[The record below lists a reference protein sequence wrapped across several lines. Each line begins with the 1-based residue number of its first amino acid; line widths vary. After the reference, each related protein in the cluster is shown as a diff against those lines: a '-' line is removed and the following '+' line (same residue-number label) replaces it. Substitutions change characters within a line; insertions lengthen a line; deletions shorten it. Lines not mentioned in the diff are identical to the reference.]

1 MPKAP
6 LVLLLLI
13 GGCISGCGDDK
24 PGPDGGTGDDLG
36 GGGDGGSADLAGEV
50 RDMTCVPHAFLG
62 FAGDN
67 SVFHEQDCS
76 CGCVVDAFENN
87 LTNAMWGRSVSNGA
101 VFTPMQGVGLGV
113 ELTFTTP
120 GTLESGGLASEGP
133 TAQFYL
139 DGDFDI
145 TVEYDLGS
153 TPPPGTSH
161 LVLGTRTPGTS
172 GGTFHYEVERYHHD
186 DGSDSYETN
195 LGGIAKSGGS
205 TTATHG
211 TLRLTRSAFVVTS
224 YADGQQLSTLIAQNG
239 DRLLVTLAATLSTCS
254 GGATPCSYTPRWH
267 LLKLV
272 SGHLVNQR

>member
-1 MPKAP
+1 MPRTP
-6 LVLLLLI
+6 LVLLLLACGSI
-13 GGCISGCGDDK
+13 GGCGDDK
-24 PGPDGGTGDDLG
+24 SN
-36 GGGDGGSADLAGEV
+36 GDGGAGDLGSGAGDGGGADLSGEA

-76 CGCVVDAFENN
+76 CGCVLDAFENN
-87 LTNAMWGRSVSNGA
+87 LTNDLWGRSVSSGA
-101 VFTPMQGVGLGV
+101 VFTPMQGVGLAIA
-113 ELTFTTP
+113 LTTS
-120 GTLESGGLASEGP
+120 GMLESGGLASEGP

-139 DGDFDI
+139 DGDFDL
-145 TVEYDLGS
+145 TVEYDFGA
-153 TPPPGTSH
+153 TPPPGESH
-161 LVLGTRTPGTS
+161 LVLGTRTPGFTS
-172 GGTFHYEVERYHHD
+172 GTFQYDVERYHHD

-205 TTATHG
+205 TSATHG

-224 YADGQQLSTLIAQNG
+224 YADGQQVSTLIAQNG
-239 DRLLVTLAATLSTCS
+239 DRLMVTLAATLSTCT